1 MGYFTKEFLEFFRL
15 LEKNNSTEW
24 FRENKP
30 WYETAVKEPFYRLVE
45 EMIQRIHQYDPKV
58 AIAPKDAIFRINR
71 DIRFSKD
78 KSPYKTHASAL
89 ISREGKKS
97 KEAPGFYFQLSAH
110 EIMIAGG
117 AYMVEKENLHK
128 IRTKI
133 ARSPK
138 EFEKLLKHAD
148 FKKKFGALQGETNK
162 ILPKEFQSAVK
173 TQPLIANKQF
183 YYMAELPVKAITGN
197 LLPDVM
203 MAYYKAGQAVNSF
216 LREAMYG
223 KR

>member
-1 MGYFTKEFLEFFRL
+1 MGYFTKEFLEFFRA

-24 FRENKP
+24 FRENKS
-30 WYETAVKEPFYRLVE
+30 WYEAVVKTPFYKLVE
-45 EMIQRIHQYDPKV
+45 EMIQRIHLNDPKV
-58 AIAPKDAIFRINR
+58 AITPNDAIFRINR

-78 KSPYKTHASAL
+78 KSPYKTHVSAL
-89 ISREGKKS
+89 ISREGRKS
-97 KEAPGFYFQLSAH
+97 KEAPGFYIQLSAH
-110 EIMIAGG
+110 EMTVAGG

-138 EFEKLLKHAD
+138 EFEKLLKQPD
-148 FKKKFGALQGETNK
+148 FKKKFDTLQGETNK
-162 ILPKEFQSAVK
+162 ILPKEFQTVAK
-173 TQPLIANKQF
+173 LQPLIANKQF
-183 YYMAELPVKAITGN
+183 FYMAEMPAKNITGN
-197 LLPDVM
+197 LLPDVLM
-203 MAYYKAGQAVNSF
+203 DYYKAGRAINSF